1 MALPPLKLNIN
12 TSARQDVRA
21 NLDKHAPLGG
31 NIYSLPS
38 FGAIASI
45 GAVVLGVLYIMKRWR

>member
-12 TSARQDVRA
+12 TAARQDVVA
-21 NLDKHAPLGG
+21 NLDKQGPLGG

-38 FGAIASI
+38 FGALAAI
-45 GAVVLGVLYIMKRWR
+45 GAVVLAVVYLRRRL

>member
-38 FGAIASI
+38 FGAIAAI
-45 GAVVLGVLYIMKRWR
+45 GAVVLAVVYLKRRF

>member
-12 TSARQDVRA
+12 TAARQDVVA
-21 NLDKHAPLGG
+21 NLDKQGPLGG

-38 FGAIASI
+38 FGALASI